1 MQTADIVCSLCLRVC
16 VLDSSNNRC
25 VIGARVVWGID
36 GIDRDGTDETD
47 SDDVGLVEYHSAFD
61 LTRPEAQ
68 QVCSATYSMLHS
80 THSHHRT
87 HTHQFVYDTCLELQ
101 QKASSLHLK
110 PGEMDCFMMVVNACT
125 RTASRRPKAHLT
137 HHPLPQDYRNWRV
150 SRRQSFPA
158 PPDEFVATLREFLY
172 RPQHARRFIPKVNS
186 TDSSSNCHSC

>member
-1 MQTADIVCSLCLRVC
+1 MCSLCLRVC
-16 VLDSSNNRC
+16 LRVCVCVLYSSDNRC

-68 QVCSATYSMLHS
+68 QVCSVQRIQCYTRL
-80 THSHHRT
+80 THNIAHA
-87 HTHQFVYDTCLELQ
+87 HQFVYDTCVELQ

-125 RTASRRPKAHLT
+125 RTASRRPKAHYSPT
-137 HHPLPQDYRNWRV
+137 TPCPGLPQLARL
-150 SRRQSFPA
+150 SA
-158 PPDEFVATLREFLY
+158 PILPCAT
-172 RPQHARRFIPKVNS
+172 
-186 TDSSSNCHSC
+186 